1 MKIKHIISAI
11 LIFIILLGTLS
22 VTTSAKSSSYAPYYS
37 YELDKND
44 KSVAAPVGFIE
55 SKTANSVSLGLDT
68 NMDAPQDMVVKN
80 GSFYILDSTNSR
92 ILELDENLKLKKIYS
107 DFLNE
112 NNEKIEFAGA
122 TGFDVDRNNNF
133 VIADTDNLRIL
144 ILNKNGKLLKQ
155 ILKPEA
161 VLEDNEFPFRA
172 SKIKCAEDGN
182 IYVTVETMNL
192 GIFVFDENG
201 NFDKFV
207 ANNPVVATAD
217 VIMNYLYR
225 AILTTE
231 QIRNRMQA
239 TPLKVYNFCID
250 NNGFI
255 YTVSQSAYSTK
266 QTGMVRCMN
275 YRDSNIINS
284 EIVFGD
290 VEQDPKNEKTLFNSI
305 AITAESDYVLL
316 DTGRGKV
323 FYYSSNGY
331 LISVFGAYGDQK
343 GTFNEPKEVRYYND
357 KIYVLDAGKNC
368 VIEFSPTK
376 YVDTYKEALKLLKER
391 KFEDSLEKWNE
402 IVLLNSNSRYA
413 YYGMGLVHDMKG
425 DFKTAMDCFKLA
437 DNRTAYSNSFKEYRA
452 EWMEENVFLIILV
465 LVLIIAVIVAVVLG
479 FKRLQ
484 ATNGTAFSIMERKS
498 LFPLYTLRHPVDGFE
513 QFKLRDVASFKIAF
527 SVLIVWF
534 VTEIVSKYAKGFIYS
549 PINSDFNPL
558 SIVASTFGL
567 FAIFVASNWSVASFN
582 EGKGT
587 FKDIT
592 VSVAYS
598 LIPYVLSRI
607 ITIPLTNILTAEEA
621 VFITIISAIG
631 LMWSGVLLLGAL
643 YAIHQYSFSKML
655 LSLLL
660 TIVGMLIIL
669 LVMVIFASLLQ
680 QVFGFLDSLY
690 TEITL

>member
-1 MKIKHIISAI
+1 MKIKYIISAV
-11 LIFIILLGTLS
+11 LIFIIMLSAVS
-22 VTTSAKSSSYAPYYS
+22 VTAGAKSPSYSPYYS
-37 YELDKND
+37 YEINNND
-44 KSVAAPVGFIE
+44 ESVAAPIGFIE
-55 SKTANSVSLGLDT
+55 SNTVNSVSLGLDIPI
-68 NMDAPQDMVVKN
+68 DSPQDMVIKN
-80 GSFYILDSTNSR
+80 GSFYILDSANSR
-92 ILELDENLKLKKIYS
+92 ILELNESLKLKAVHS
-107 DFLNE
+107 EFFTQ
-112 NNEKIEFAGA
+112 NNEKIDFSGA
-122 TGFDVDRNNNF
+122 TGFDIDRNGNF
-133 VIADTDNLRIL
+133 VIADTENLRIL
-144 ILNKNGKLLKQ
+144 ILDRKGKLIKQ

-161 VLEDNEFPFRA
+161 VLEDNDFPFQV
-172 SKIKCAEDGN
+172 SKLKCAEDGN

-207 ANNPVVATAD
+207 ANNPVVATVD
-217 VIMNYLYR
+217 VIKNYIYR
-225 AILTTE
+225 SFLTTE

-255 YTVSQSAYSTK
+255 YTVSQSVYSTK
-266 QTGMVRCMN
+266 QTGMVKCMN

-290 VEQDPKNEKTLFNSI
+290 LEEETVHKTTLFNSI
-305 AITAESDYVLL
+305 AITDESDYVLL
-316 DTGRGKV
+316 DIGRGKV

-343 GTFNEPKEVRYYND
+343 GTFSEPKEVRYFNN

-368 VIEFSPTK
+368 MIEFSPTD
-376 YVDTYKEALKLLKER
+376 YVNKYKEALRLLKER
-391 KFEDSLEKWNE
+391 RFEESLDKWNE
-402 IVLLNSNSRYA
+402 IVQLNSNSRYA
-413 YYGMGLVHDMKG
+413 YYGMGLVYDMKG
-425 DFKTAMDCFKLA
+425 EFKTAMDCFKLA

-452 EWMEENVFLIILV
+452 EWMEDNVFLIISV
-465 LVLIIAVIVAVVLG
+465 IALIIAVIVFVLLG

-484 ATNGTAFSIMERKS
+484 STNGTAFSIMERKS
-498 LFPLYTLRHPVDGFE
+498 LFPLYTLRHPIDGFE
-513 QFKLRDVASFKIAF
+513 QFKLRDVASFRISAI
-527 SVLIVWF
+527 VLIVWF
-534 VTEIVSKYAKGFIYS
+534 VTEFAAKYAKGFIYS
-549 PINSDFNPL
+549 SVDNEFNPL

-592 VSVAYS
+592 VSMAYS
-598 LIPYVLSRI
+598 LIPYIISRI
-607 ITIPLTNILTAEEA
+607 ITIPLTNILTADEA
-621 VFITIISAIG
+621 VFITIIGAIG
-631 LMWSGVLLLGAL
+631 LLWSGVLLLGAL

-660 TIVGMLIIL
+660 TVIGMLIIL

-680 QVFGFLDSLY
+680 QVFGFLESLY
-690 TEITL
+690 VEITL